1 MKGAKIYKA
10 YGDSALLDLDFQD
23 YMLQLKNISKTDFAI
38 FGLDQVAYVRPLDV
52 QGKRMYALN
61 SADGKLLSMQDSES
75 MAAVVAMHN
84 NLEPVVV
91 H

>member
-1 MKGAKIYKA
+1 M
-10 YGDSALLDLDFQD
+10 LDLDFQD
-23 YMLQLKNISKTDFAI
+23 YILQLKNISKTDFAT

-52 QGKRMYALN
+52 RGRKMYALN
-61 SADGKLLSMQDSES
+61 AADGKLLSMQDSES
-75 MAAVVAMHN
+75 MAATIAVHN